1 MAGDNENEVSLL
13 AGGHTSCLASCISMS
28 ADFFD
33 EDGSQPLIKREEVL
47 YGSVGPG
54 KFLIL
59 TGGEDGRQWY
69 AESSCDALGQRF
81 QTFFALVQ

>member
-1 MAGDNENEVSLL
+1 
-13 AGGHTSCLASCISMS
+13 MS

-33 EDGSQPLIKREEVL
+33 EDGSQPWIKGEEVL

-59 TGGEDGRQWY
+59 TGGEDGRHWY
-69 AESSCDALGQRF
+69 AESSRDALSQGF
-81 QTFFALVQ
+81 QAFFSLVQ